1 MWNTRWLALAL
12 GSLGLGVLPGAGAA
26 PGGALRRVDLLAV
39 AAHVVLGAGGDG
51 PHAEGGTVVVV
62 GVRSAGGLLES
73 SRERVF
79 KYDVFDERFDERRK
93 KIPLSD
99 KNARDTAAAAAAAAA
114 ALSRVAAAIARNPN
128 TVLGNPRNMCAG
140 ACA

>member
-12 GSLGLGVLPGAGAA
+12 GSLDLGVLPGAGAA

-79 KYDVFDERFDERRK
+79 KYDVLTNVLTNVGRK
-93 KIPLSD
+93 FP
-99 KNARDTAAAAAAAAA
+99 
-114 ALSRVAAAIARNPN
+114 
-128 TVLGNPRNMCAG
+128 
-140 ACA
+140 